1 MEGSMTSGKTVGAI
15 ACAAVLAIGVLV
27 WMLVSHR
34 PHLVTASF
42 DPPYPETNR
51 SGDPILAVL
60 EGRIPCP
67 VAGCDKRKVALVLYE
82 SKKDRAPATYWLGV
96 VGTRGNDRVVTQG
109 SWEIQRGVTGYPDAL
124 VYALDLHTDKD
135 LRYFWRV
142 NDNIL
147 LPLDEGMSPKPRN
160 AGGSMLSRYDAP
172 YGPRTYTYL
181 QR

>member
-1 MEGSMTSGKTVGAI
+1 MKSGKTVGAI
-15 ACAAVLAIGVLV
+15 ACAALLAIAVLV
-27 WMLVSHR
+27 WMLASHR

-42 DPPYPETNR
+42 DPPYPETNS

-60 EGRIPCP
+60 EGRIPCS
-67 VAGCDKRKVALVLYE
+67 VAGCDKRKVGLVLYE

-96 VGTRGNDRVVTQG
+96 VGTHGNDRVVTQG
-109 SWEIQRGVTGYPDAL
+109 SWEIRRGVTGYPDAL
-124 VYALDLHTDKD
+124 VYVLDSNTEDD

-142 NDNIL
+142 NDNIVL
-147 LPLDEGMSPKPRN
+147 LLDERMNPKVGT
-160 AGGSMLSRYDAP
+160 AAWGYMLSRYDGP

>member
-1 MEGSMTSGKTVGAI
+1 MKLGKTACVFATTAIVALGGVG
-15 ACAAVLAIGVLV
+15 
-27 WMLVSHR
+27 WMLTPHR

-42 DPPYPETNR
+42 DPAYPETNG

-60 EGRIPCP
+60 EGIIPCSMP
-67 VAGCDKRKVALVLYE
+67 NCKRIKVQLVLYE
-82 SKKDRAPATYWLGV
+82 NKKERAPTTYWLGV
-96 VGTRGNDRVVTQG
+96 IGTHGNDRIVTQG
-109 SWEIQRGVTGYPDAL
+109 SWEIWRGVVAYADVL
-124 VYALDLHTDKD
+124 LYALYLHTDKD

-142 NDNIL
+142 TDEIL
-147 LPLDEGMSPKPRN
+147 LPLDEHMSPKPGN